1 MRTAMREKQPGS
13 HKRVGEEF
21 RSGSITAVGVVTGF
35 SLTFLTAWSAS
46 PIPWKPPDLIALAPL
61 IVGLG
66 LQVWALALLLDP
78 DSLILSHYRR
88 ATRRFLAGVILTVL
102 GVAAA
107 LAIDIAPLAQGL

>member
-1 MRTAMREKQPGS
+1 MTDRGTAS

-46 PIPWKPPDLIALAPL
+46 PIPWKPTDLIALAPL
-61 IVGLG
+61 VVGLG

-88 ATRRFLAGVILTVL
+88 ATRRFLAGVVLTVL
-102 GVAAA
+102 GVGVA
-107 LAIDIAPLAQGL
+107 LAIDIAPLARGL